1 MNPAA
6 FQPGGVT
13 QNPQGFA
20 YGQPMN
26 SGLNMFAQ
34 MQLLK
39 GFSGDSSYSSS
50 SSKISIV
57 KYDDYFKS
65 KTWCVDNLKK
75 SDGTPLTAEEVKAN
89 PPLCLKFG
97 DCPVVIPIP
106 SYKGMCATADH
117 LIRELMTPAA
127 FDGADTK
134 TKKGH
139 ADVLSRALAVQ
150 YVEDCGYGADRFQ
163 DSKCTTT
170 RLPPYLQ
177 DANDTQIL
185 TNETARQTALAAGT
199 RANSRYLRDIM
210 DRRNP

>member
-1 MNPAA
+1 M

-13 QNPQGFA
+13 PNPQGYA

-106 SYKGMCATADH
+106 SYKAMCATSDH
-117 LIRELMTPAA
+117 LLRELMTPAA
-127 FDGADTK
+127 FDGADSK

-139 ADVLSRALAVQ
+139 ADKLCRSLAVQ
-150 YVEDCGYGADRFQ
+150 YVEDCGYGAD
-163 DSKCTTT
+163 KLPGHCTTT
-170 RLPPYLQ
+170 RLPPYLPS
-177 DANDTQIL
+177 ANAQAIAA
-185 TNETARQTALAAGT
+185 NHQQRQAALAAGT
-199 RANSRYLRDIM
+199 RADSRYLRDIM
-210 DRRNP
+210 DRPT